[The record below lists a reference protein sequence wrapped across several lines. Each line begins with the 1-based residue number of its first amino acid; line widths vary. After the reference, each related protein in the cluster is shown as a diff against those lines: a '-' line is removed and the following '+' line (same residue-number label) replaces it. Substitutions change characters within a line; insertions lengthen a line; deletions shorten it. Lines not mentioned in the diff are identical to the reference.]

1 MKLLIYDEKECKY
14 EKISPIYYLLLL
26 LMVVIIGIIS
36 YSFGEIDGRTMELKN
51 INNKLNSTEKS
62 INIVK
67 DEPFSK
73 KLFKEYLLEIN
84 IKFPEIIYG
93 QAVVETGD
101 FTSNIFKSNNN
112 LFGMKMAKSRATT
125 NQGADFGHAVYS
137 HWKESVL
144 DYALYQCA
152 YLSNINSKQEYLQY
166 LNKNYAGTP
175 DYINMVQKAANEF
188 SKK

>member
-1 MKLLIYDEKECKY
+1 MKLLIYNKKELIYTKLTTLQYIVYWTIVIALTCIWYFVGYNIGVNKQV
-14 EKISPIYYLLLL
+14 KIN
-26 LMVVIIGIIS
+26 IIDSIS
-36 YSFGEIDGRTMELKN
+36 S
-51 INNKLNSTEKS
+51 EKS
-62 INIVK
+62 INIIK

-73 KLFKEYLLEIN
+73 KLFKEYLLDLN

-175 DYINMVQKAANEF
+175 NYINMVQKAANEF